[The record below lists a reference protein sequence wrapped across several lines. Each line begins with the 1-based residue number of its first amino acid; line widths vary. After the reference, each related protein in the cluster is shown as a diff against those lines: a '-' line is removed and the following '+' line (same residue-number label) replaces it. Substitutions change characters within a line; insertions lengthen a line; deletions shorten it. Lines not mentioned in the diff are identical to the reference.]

1 MPILEPRMLCI
12 HISYLFEMA
21 AGFVL
26 FTHTFPRR
34 KKFVLR
40 CLAAVIVFACV
51 IFFVPEE
58 PFGIYLFLS
67 FNTISV
73 FATMMLAVKFLYAV
87 SWKSAVFC
95 TVGTSLSQH
104 ACVQFYRLI
113 CVLFIQDPIP
123 FSEMGLPFI
132 GRWDYRICFFVGY
145 ISVYTF
151 VYFVFLR
158 KAGAAFAEN
167 FKSWQLILYVVG
179 ALLIVYIV
187 SDYVN
192 RNELKEMI
200 TYIVPTLIAC
210 LALLQV
216 LFKTN
221 DNNRLQEEE
230 GMMLRLLA
238 EDQKHYEA
246 LKSSIDTINRKCHDL
261 KYQVAALRD
270 AQGSERLALAGEL
283 QRDIDIYENLART
296 GNAALDNT
304 IGEKRL
310 LCESKGIRFDW
321 QIDGRDLAFMQPLDI
336 YVLFG
341 NALDNAIECVQKYE
355 EKEKRVV
362 TLRTFR
368 TSTLLKIHFENHC
381 EESVETEGGRLF
393 TSKPN
398 KAEHGFGTR
407 SIRYIVQKYGGNCV
421 FTDKREEELFCVD
434 ILFPCKEQG
443 PAQGEE
449 K

>member
-1 MPILEPRMLCI
+1 MTFEEQRMLCI
-12 HISYLFEMA
+12 HISYFFEMA

-34 KKFVLR
+34 KLFLLR
-40 CLAAVIVFACV
+40 CLAAAAVFICV
-51 IFFVPEE
+51 ILFVPEE
-58 PFGIYLFLS
+58 PFGVYLFVS
-67 FNTISV
+67 FNTVSV
-73 FATMMLAVKFLYAV
+73 FAAMMLAVKFLYAV
-87 SWKSAVFC
+87 SWKSAVFSA
-95 TVGTSLSQH
+95 VGTSLSQH
-104 ACVQFYRLI
+104 AGMQFYRLI
-113 CVLFIQDPIP
+113 CVLFIRDPIP
-123 FSEMGLPFI
+123 FSELGLPFM
-132 GRWDYRICFFVGY
+132 GRWDYRLCFFAGY
-145 ISVYTF
+145 IFVYAF
-151 VYFVFLR
+151 VYFAFLR
-158 KAGAAFAEN
+158 RSGAVRAEN
-167 FKSWQLILYVVG
+167 FKSWQLILYVAG

-187 SDYVN
+187 SDFVN
-192 RNELKEMI
+192 RSEMKELI

-210 LALLQV
+210 IALLQV
-216 LFKTN
+216 LFKTS

-270 AQGSERLALAGEL
+270 AQGSERQALAGEL

-304 IGEKRL
+304 IGEKSL
-310 LCESKGIRFDW
+310 LCEGKGIRFDW

-355 EKEKRVV
+355 GKEKRAV
-362 TLRTFR
+362 TLRSFR
-368 TSTLLKIHFENHC
+368 SGTLLKIHFENHC
-381 EESVETEGGRLF
+381 EEEVKAEGGRLF
-393 TSKPN
+393 TSKAD
-398 KAEHGFGTR
+398 KSEHGFGTR

-421 FTDKREEELFCVD
+421 FTNRREQQLFCVD
-434 ILFPCKEQG
+434 ILFPCKE
-443 PAQGEE
+443 ADARREE